1 LQLVAQLE
9 VHGATVLISLEA
21 LVHSA
26 DDVPAGRLVARRR
39 HPAPS
44 GASIGLW
51 QAAVVAQLVR
61 SDQLGALRSGSFDVV
76 VVGGGMTGAG
86 TALDAASRGLR
97 VALVEKGDLAEGT
110 SSKSS
115 KMAHG
120 GLRYLQQRELR
131 LVYENLHERQ
141 RLLENAPH
149 LVSPLPFLVPLFGR
163 DGVVSKAVARS
174 YRTALWLYDV
184 SGGVRI
190 GRRHRRLTKQEVL
203 EDFPSLDVERLVAG
217 FRYWDARGDDARLT
231 LCLART
237 AIERYGAVVATYAKV
252 TGVTHDPAGRASGV
266 TVTPVAPGDDAA
278 PFDVSARVVVNAT
291 GVWAD
296 EFTTLDEHAAV
307 HTITPAKGVHVS
319 VPSDRLACRAAA
331 VLPVPKDRR
340 SIFVVPWSDAPYTYI
355 GTTDT
360 AYDGP
365 LDDPLCQ
372 REDVDYLLAAVNSV
386 TSAALTPDDVTAVW
400 AGLRPLL
407 ATDAD
412 QRHSERTA
420 DLSRRH
426 RVRTSGDG
434 VVHVTGGKWTTYRLM
449 AEHTVDEV
457 ARQLPGTS
465 RCVTRSLRLLG
476 APPDASSN
484 GGVDANAD
492 PALAAHL
499 AARYGTEAADVVGI
513 AAHDAALLEP
523 VIDGL
528 PYVGAEL
535 IFAARSE
542 LAVSLTDILCRR
554 TRAHLM
560 DARATFSSAER
571 AARVVAGE
579 LGWDDVRVQ
588 SEIDGYRERCR
599 LELDAAGVRGP
610 TQVA

>member
-1 LQLVAQLE
+1 LARFPQRDRGV
-9 VHGATVLISLEA
+9 
-21 LVHSA
+21 
-26 DDVPAGRLVARRR
+26 VP
-39 HPAPS
+39 
-44 GASIGLW
+44 IGLW
-51 QAAVVAQLVR
+51 QADFVAQLVR
-61 SDQLGALRSGSFDVV
+61 GDQLSALRSGTFDVV

-97 VALVEKGDLAEGT
+97 VALVEKGDLAVGT

-149 LVSPLPFLVPLFGR
+149 LVRPLPFLVPLFGR

-174 YRTALWLYDV
+174 YRTALWLYDAT
-184 SGGVRI
+184 GGVRI

-237 AIERYGAVVATYAKV
+237 AIERFGAVVATYARA
-252 TGVTHDPAGRASGV
+252 TGVRHDPAGHANGI
-266 TVTPVAPGDDAA
+266 TVTAVAPGDEPSA
-278 PFDVSARVVVNAT
+278 FEVSARVVVNAT

-296 EFTTLDEHAAV
+296 EFTSLDERRPAR
-307 HTITPAKGVHVS
+307 TITPAKGVHVS
-319 VPSDRLACRAAA
+319 VHSSRLACRSAA
-331 VLPVPKDRR
+331 VVPVPKDRR
-340 SIFVVPWSDAPYTYI
+340 SIFVVPWEDAPYTYI

-365 LDDPLCQ
+365 LDDPLCEQ
-372 REDVDYLLAAVNSV
+372 ADVDYLLAAVNSV
-386 TSAALTPDDVTAVW
+386 TSAALTRDDVTAVW

-407 ATDAD
+407 ADAGGEH
-412 QRHSERTA
+412 HSERTA

-426 RVRTSGDG
+426 KVRTADDG

-465 RCVTRSLRLLG
+465 RCVTKSLRLLG
-476 APPDASSN
+476 APEDPDAVSAV
-484 GGVDANAD
+484 GAD
-492 PALAAHL
+492 PTLAAHL
-499 AARYGTEAADVVGI
+499 ADRYGTEAASVI
-513 AAHDAALLEP
+513 RAASDDATLLEP
-523 VIDGL
+523 FLEGL

-535 IFAARSE
+535 VFAARSE
-542 LAVSLTDILCRR
+542 LAVTLSDLLCRR

-560 DARATFSSAER
+560 DARATFSGADR
-571 AARVVAGE
+571 AATIVAGE
-579 LGWDDVRVQ
+579 LGWDGARADAEV
-588 SEIDGYRERCR
+588 DTYRERCR

>member
-1 LQLVAQLE
+1 V
-9 VHGATVLISLEA
+9 T
-21 LVHSA
+21 
-26 DDVPAGRLVARRR
+26 RLVR
-39 HPAPS
+39 
-44 GASIGLW
+44 G
-51 QAAVVAQLVR
+51 
-61 SDQLGALRSGSFDVV
+61 DQLDALRAGTFDVV

-149 LVSPLPFLVPLFGR
+149 LVRPLPFLVPLFGR

-174 YRTALWLYDV
+174 YRTALWLYDAT
-184 SGGVRI
+184 GGVRI
-190 GRRHRRLTKQEVL
+190 GRRHRRLTKHEVL

-237 AIERYGAVVATYAKV
+237 AIERFGAVVATYAKA
-252 TGVTHDPAGRASGV
+252 TGVLHDPSGNASGI
-266 TVTPVAPGDDAA
+266 TVTPVAPGEA
-278 PFDVSARVVVNAT
+278 PSSFEVVARVVVNAT

-296 EFTTLDEHAAV
+296 EFTSLDEHRVARS
-307 HTITPAKGVHVS
+307 ITPAKGVHVS
-319 VPSDRLACRAAA
+319 VPSARLACRSAA
-331 VLPVPKDRR
+331 VVPVPKDRR
-340 SIFVVPWSDAPYTYI
+340 SIFVVPWEDAPYTYI

-372 REDVDYLLAAVNSV
+372 QEDVDYLLAAVNSV
-386 TSAALTPDDVTAVW
+386 TSAALTRDDVTAVW

-407 ATDAD
+407 ADATDHHH
-412 QRHSERTA
+412 RERTA

-426 RVRTSGDG
+426 KVRTADDG

-465 RCVTRSLRLLG
+465 RCVTKSLRLLG
-476 APPDASSN
+476 APPSPTA
-484 GGVDANAD
+484 VAVPPAD
-492 PALAAHL
+492 SALATHL
-499 AARYGTEAADVVGI
+499 ADRYGTEAASVAGI
-513 AAHDAALLEP
+513 AEHDATLLEP
-523 VIDGL
+523 FLEGL

-535 IFAARSE
+535 VFAARSE
-542 LAVSLTDILCRR
+542 LAVTLSDLLCRR

-560 DARATFSSAER
+560 DARAAFSGAER
-571 AARVVAGE
+571 AARIVASE
-579 LGWDDVRVQ
+579 LGWDAARVDA
-588 SEIDGYRERCR
+588 EIDEYRERCR

>member
-1 LQLVAQLE
+1 
-9 VHGATVLISLEA
+9 
-21 LVHSA
+21 
-26 DDVPAGRLVARRR
+26 
-39 HPAPS
+39 
-44 GASIGLW
+44 
-51 QAAVVAQLVR
+51 
-61 SDQLGALRSGSFDVV
+61 
-76 VVGGGMTGAG
+76 
-86 TALDAASRGLR
+86 
-97 VALVEKGDLAEGT
+97 
-110 SSKSS
+110 
-115 KMAHG
+115 MAHG

-149 LVSPLPFLVPLFGR
+149 LVRPLPFLVPLFGR

-174 YRTALWLYDV
+174 YRTALWLYDAT
-184 SGGVRI
+184 GGVRI

-217 FRYWDARGDDARLT
+217 FRDWDARGDDARLT

-237 AIERYGAVVATYAKV
+237 AIERFGAVVATYARA
-252 TGVTHDPAGRASGV
+252 TGVRHDPEGHANGI
-266 TVTPVAPGDDAA
+266 TVTAVAPGDEPS
-278 PFDVSARVVVNAT
+278 PFEVSARVVVNAT

-296 EFTTLDEHAAV
+296 EFTSLDERRPA

-319 VPSDRLACRAAA
+319 VPRSRLACRSAA
-331 VLPVPKDRR
+331 VVPVPKDRR
-340 SIFVVPWSDAPYTYI
+340 SIFVVPWEDAPYTYI

-365 LDDPLCQ
+365 LDDPLCEQ
-372 REDVDYLLAAVNSV
+372 ADVDYLLAAVNSV
-386 TSAALTPDDVTAVW
+386 TSAALTRDDVTAVW

-407 ATDAD
+407 ADAAG
-412 QRHSERTA
+412 QHHSERTA

-426 RVRTSGDG
+426 KVRTGADG

-465 RCVTRSLRLLG
+465 RCVTKSLRLLG
-476 APPDASSN
+476 APEDPRAVTD
-484 GGVDANAD
+484 VEAD
-492 PALAAHL
+492 PTLAAHL
-499 AARYGTEAADVVGI
+499 ADRYGTEAASVAG
-513 AAHDAALLEP
+513 AASKDATLLEP
-523 VIDGL
+523 FVDGL

-535 IFAARSE
+535 VFAARSE
-542 LAVSLTDILCRR
+542 LAVTLTDLLCRR

-560 DARATFSSAER
+560 DARATFSGAER
-571 AARVVAGE
+571 AATIVAGE
-579 LGWDDVRVQ
+579 LGWDDARAEAEV
-588 SEIDGYRERCR
+588 DAYRQRCR

>member
-1 LQLVAQLE
+1 MA
-9 VHGATVLISLEA
+9 SL
-21 LVHSA
+21 
-26 DDVPAGRLVARRR
+26 PQRGRGV
-39 HPAPS
+39 
-44 GASIGLW
+44 ASIGLW
-51 QAAVVAQLVR
+51 QADFVAQLVR
-61 SDQLGALRSGSFDVV
+61 GDQLSALRSGTFDVV

-97 VALVEKGDLAEGT
+97 VALVEKGDLAVGT

-149 LVSPLPFLVPLFGR
+149 LVRPLPFLVPLFGR

-174 YRTALWLYDV
+174 YRTALWLYDAT
-184 SGGVRI
+184 GGVRI

-237 AIERYGAVVATYAKV
+237 AIERFGAVVATYARA
-252 TGVTHDPAGRASGV
+252 TGVRHDPAGHANGI
-266 TVTPVAPGDDAA
+266 TVTAVAPGDEPSA
-278 PFDVSARVVVNAT
+278 FEVSARVVVNAT

-296 EFTTLDEHAAV
+296 EFTSLDEGRPAR
-307 HTITPAKGVHVS
+307 TITPAKGVHVS
-319 VPSDRLACRAAA
+319 VHSSRLACRSAA
-331 VLPVPKDRR
+331 VVPVPKDRR
-340 SIFVVPWSDAPYTYI
+340 SIFVVPWEDAPYTYI

-365 LDDPLCQ
+365 LDDPLCEQ
-372 REDVDYLLAAVNSV
+372 ADVDYLLAAVNSV
-386 TSAALTPDDVTAVW
+386 TSAALTRDDVTAVW

-407 ATDAD
+407 ADAGG
-412 QRHSERTA
+412 QHHSERTA

-426 RVRTSGDG
+426 KVRTADDG

-465 RCVTRSLRLLG
+465 RCVTKSLRLLG
-476 APPDASSN
+476 APEVPGAKSAAGTDAT
-484 GGVDANAD
+484 
-492 PALAAHL
+492 LAAHL
-499 AARYGTEAADVVGI
+499 ADRYGTEAASVAR
-513 AAHDAALLEP
+513 AASDDATLLEP
-523 VIDGL
+523 FLEGL

-535 IFAARSE
+535 VFAARSE
-542 LAVSLTDILCRR
+542 LAVTLTDLLCRR

-560 DARATFSSAER
+560 DARATFSGADR
-571 AARVVAGE
+571 AARIVAGE
-579 LGWDDVRVQ
+579 LGWDGARADAEV
-588 SEIDGYRERCR
+588 DAYRERCR

>member
-1 LQLVAQLE
+1 MW
-9 VHGATVLISLEA
+9 SLR
-21 LVHSA
+21 
-26 DDVPAGRLVARRR
+26 GRRR
-39 HPAPS
+39 V
-44 GASIGLW
+44 GERGGVRIGLW
-51 QAAVVAQLVR
+51 QADFVAQLVR
-61 SDQLGALRSGSFDVV
+61 GDQLSALRSGTFDVL

-149 LVSPLPFLVPLFGR
+149 LVRPLPFLVPLFGR

-174 YRTALWLYDV
+174 YRTALWLYDAT
-184 SGGVRI
+184 GGVRI
-190 GRRHRRLTKQEVL
+190 GRRHRRLTKDEVL

-217 FRYWDARGDDARLT
+217 FRYWDARGDDARLA

-237 AIERYGAVVATYAKV
+237 AIERYGAVVATYAKA
-252 TGVTHDPAGRASGV
+252 TGVRHDADGRASGV
-266 TVTPVAPGDDAA
+266 TVTPVAPGEDCS
-278 PFDVSARVVVNAT
+278 PFEVHARVVVNAT
-291 GVWAD
+291 GVWTD
-296 EFTTLDEHAAV
+296 EFTSIDVHRGT

-319 VPSDRLACRAAA
+319 VPSSRLACRSAA
-331 VLPVPKDRR
+331 VVPVPKDRR
-340 SIFVVPWSDAPYTYI
+340 SIFVVPWEDAPYTYI

-365 LDDPLCQ
+365 LDDPLCD
-372 REDVDYLLAAVNSV
+372 RADVDYLLAAVNAV
-386 TSAALTPDDVTAVW
+386 TSAALTRDDVTAVW

-407 ATDAD
+407 ADD
-412 QRHSERTA
+412 GDHHHSERTA

-426 RVRTSGDG
+426 KVRTASDG

-465 RCVTRSLRLLG
+465 RCVTKSLRLLG
-476 APPDASSN
+476 APKDAATSPL
-484 GGVDANAD
+484 
-492 PALAAHL
+492 PAAGQALSAHL
-499 AARYGTEAADVVGI
+499 AARYGTEAAAVAGV
-513 AAHDAALLEP
+513 AASDATLLEP
-523 VIDGL
+523 FAEGL

-535 IFAARSE
+535 VFAARHE
-542 LAVSLTDILCRR
+542 LAVTLTDLLSRR

-560 DARATFSSAER
+560 DARATFSAAER
-571 AARVVAGE
+571 AARLVAAE
-579 LGWDDVRVQ
+579 LGWDGARVQ
-588 SEIDGYRERCR
+588 AEIDGYRERCR
-599 LELDAAGVRGP
+599 VELDAAGVRGP

>member
-1 LQLVAQLE
+1 M
-9 VHGATVLISLEA
+9 
-21 LVHSA
+21 
-26 DDVPAGRLVARRR
+26 
-39 HPAPS
+39 
-44 GASIGLW
+44 
-51 QAAVVAQLVR
+51 AQLVR
-61 SDQLGALRSGSFDVV
+61 GDQLSALRSGTFDVV

-97 VALVEKGDLAEGT
+97 VALVEKGDLAVGT

-149 LVSPLPFLVPLFGR
+149 LVRPLPFLVPLFGR

-174 YRTALWLYDV
+174 YRTALWLYDAT
-184 SGGVRI
+184 GGVRI

-237 AIERYGAVVATYAKV
+237 AIERFGAVVATYARA
-252 TGVTHDPAGRASGV
+252 TGVRHDPAGHANGI
-266 TVTPVAPGDDAA
+266 TVTAVAPGDEPSA
-278 PFDVSARVVVNAT
+278 FEVSARVVVNAT

-296 EFTTLDEHAAV
+296 EFTSLDERRPAR
-307 HTITPAKGVHVS
+307 TITPAKGVHVS
-319 VPSDRLACRAAA
+319 VHSSRLACRSAA
-331 VLPVPKDRR
+331 VVPVPKDRR
-340 SIFVVPWSDAPYTYI
+340 SIFVVPWEDAPYTYI

-365 LDDPLCQ
+365 LDDPLCEQ
-372 REDVDYLLAAVNSV
+372 ADVDYLLAAVNSV
-386 TSAALTPDDVTAVW
+386 TSAALTRDDVTAVW

-407 ATDAD
+407 ADAGGEH
-412 QRHSERTA
+412 HSERTA

-426 RVRTSGDG
+426 KVRTADDG

-465 RCVTRSLRLLG
+465 RCVTKSLRLLG
-476 APPDASSN
+476 APEDPDAVSAV
-484 GGVDANAD
+484 GAD
-492 PALAAHL
+492 PTLAAHL
-499 AARYGTEAADVVGI
+499 ADRYGTEAASVI
-513 AAHDAALLEP
+513 RAASDDATLLEP
-523 VIDGL
+523 FLEGL

-535 IFAARSE
+535 VFAARSE
-542 LAVSLTDILCRR
+542 LAVTLSDLLCRR

-560 DARATFSSAER
+560 DARATFSGADR
-571 AARVVAGE
+571 AATIVAGE
-579 LGWDDVRVQ
+579 LGWDGARADAEV
-588 SEIDGYRERCR
+588 DTYRERCR

>member
-1 LQLVAQLE
+1 MARFPQRDRGV
-9 VHGATVLISLEA
+9 
-21 LVHSA
+21 
-26 DDVPAGRLVARRR
+26 VP
-39 HPAPS
+39 
-44 GASIGLW
+44 IGLW
-51 QAAVVAQLVR
+51 QADFVAQLVR
-61 SDQLGALRSGSFDVV
+61 GDQLSALRSGTFDVV

-97 VALVEKGDLAEGT
+97 VALVEKGDLAVGT

-149 LVSPLPFLVPLFGR
+149 LVRPLPFLVPLFGR

-174 YRTALWLYDV
+174 YRTALWLYDAT
-184 SGGVRI
+184 GGVRI

-237 AIERYGAVVATYAKV
+237 AIERFGAVVATYARA
-252 TGVTHDPAGRASGV
+252 TGVRHDPAGHANGI
-266 TVTPVAPGDDAA
+266 TVTAVAPGDEPSA
-278 PFDVSARVVVNAT
+278 FEVSARVVVNAT

-296 EFTTLDEHAAV
+296 EFTSLDERRPAR
-307 HTITPAKGVHVS
+307 TITPAKGVHVS
-319 VPSDRLACRAAA
+319 VHSSRLACRSAA
-331 VLPVPKDRR
+331 VVPVPKDRR
-340 SIFVVPWSDAPYTYI
+340 SIFVVPWEDAPYTYI

-365 LDDPLCQ
+365 LDDPLCEQ
-372 REDVDYLLAAVNSV
+372 ADVDYLLAAVNSV
-386 TSAALTPDDVTAVW
+386 TSAALTRDDVTAVW

-407 ATDAD
+407 ADAGGEH
-412 QRHSERTA
+412 HSERTA

-426 RVRTSGDG
+426 KVRTADDG

-465 RCVTRSLRLLG
+465 RCVTKSLRLLG
-476 APPDASSN
+476 APEDPDAVSAV
-484 GGVDANAD
+484 GAD
-492 PALAAHL
+492 PTLAAHL
-499 AARYGTEAADVVGI
+499 ADRYGTEAASVI
-513 AAHDAALLEP
+513 RAASDDATLLEP
-523 VIDGL
+523 FLEGL

-535 IFAARSE
+535 VFAARSE
-542 LAVSLTDILCRR
+542 LAVTLSDLLCRR

-560 DARATFSSAER
+560 DARATFSGADR
-571 AARVVAGE
+571 AATIVAGE
-579 LGWDDVRVQ
+579 LGWDGARADAEV
-588 SEIDGYRERCR
+588 DAYRERCR